1 MIYRLN
7 NKFRDDGEIRTPIPK
22 AALPPQSS
30 VSTNFTTSP
39 KNGLAKL
46 PNIYLLANKSEN
58 SKIIHRNGFR
68 TKRKTHQKIT

>member
-7 NKFRDDGEIRTPIPK
+7 KKFRDDGEIRTPIPK

-39 KNGLAKL
+39 KTVSK
-46 PNIYLLANKSEN
+46 ITKYLLTCQQFKN
-58 SKIIHRNGFR
+58 SNISINGFR
-68 TKRKTHQKIT
+68 TKRKTNQEIT

>member
-7 NKFRDDGEIRTPIPK
+7 KKFSDDGEIRTPIPK

-39 KNGLAKL
+39 KTVSK
-46 PNIYLLANKSEN
+46 ITKYLLTCQQFKN
-58 SKIIHRNGFR
+58 SNNSINGFR
-68 TKRKTHQKIT
+68 TKRKTNQEIT

>member
-7 NKFRDDGEIRTPIPK
+7 KKFRDDGEIRTPIPK

-39 KNGLAKL
+39 KTVSK
-46 PNIYLLANKSEN
+46 ITKYLLTCQQFNHIKN
-58 SKIIHRNGFR
+58 IK
-68 TKRKTHQKIT
+68 

>member
-7 NKFRDDGEIRTPIPK
+7 KKISDDGEIRTPIPK

-39 KNGLAKL
+39 KRLAKL
-46 PNIYLLANKSEN
+46 PNIYLLANKSDN
-58 SKIIHRNGFR
+58 SIIIHRNGIR
-68 TKRKTHQKIT
+68 TQRKTHQKIT